1 MLLIF
6 KARLCLVVLIQTR
19 QVQGSAEDRMFEPG
33 HKCAKPVPLI
43 EKGDTS
49 IDAIDSQGEARL
61 SSVDPNPSR
70 PR

>member
-1 MLLIF
+1 M
-6 KARLCLVVLIQTR
+6 IQTR
-19 QVQGSAEDRMFEPG
+19 HVQGRAEDRMFEPG
-33 HKCAKPVPLI
+33 HKMCKTSTFNV

-49 IDAIDSQGEARL
+49 IDAIDSQGKARL